1 MMQRNLPPLVLF
13 LALALA
19 AATGVQAAGQQRF
32 YRYQDDQGVTVLNNT
47 IPPEYVSRGYE
58 VVDAH
63 GRVVE
68 TVPPAKS
75 AEEIAAEEAARERR
89 EAQQREAE
97 RRAREQAQKDQ
108 RLLITYVSESD
119 LIAMRDS
126 KLAVLESQIHLAEE
140 KIGRLREQLQ
150 QQQTAAANHE
160 RAGRAVPETLLAD
173 IARSRQQIADNR
185 NFMEERRRQRAEL
198 ETQFAA
204 DLVRYRELR
213 ALPEAQQR
221 ALMRGQ
227 APALKR

>member
-1 MMQRNLPPLVLF
+1 MLQHNLPPLVLF

-47 IPPEYVSRGYE
+47 IPPEYVRRGYE

-75 AEEIAAEEAARERR
+75 AEEIAAETAARERR
-89 EAQQREAE
+89 EAEQREAE
-97 RRAREQAQKDQ
+97 RQAREQAQKDQ

-150 QQQTAAANHE
+150 QQQAAAANHE
-160 RAGRAVPETLLAD
+160 RAGRTVPGNLLAD
-173 IARSRQQIADNR
+173 IASTRQQITDNR

-204 DLVRYRELR
+204 DLERYRELR
-213 ALPEAQQR
+213 ALPEARQR
-221 ALMRGQ
+221 ALKRGE
-227 APALKR
+227 APTLKR